1 MSSDG
6 KNSCRYTSGQ
16 TISTVS
22 SFDFVDD
29 FLSPSPGSLQT
40 VSNGDTF
47 DVVDSA
53 SGGAG
58 TDGVDDFR
66 ISWSATGLGDDGNNV
81 TWDAVIDINGT
92 GLRSTIN
99 PAFVGSGGVST
110 NNSGHVATQTIQ
122 IDFLSG
128 VLIEADNI
136 DDLGWSSGNTAGT
149 VYESSVIQYLDIT
162 GNPFSAFPSF
172 DFDNPLNGPSG
183 DGTLV
188 ASDAGSVTQVGTDL
202 TVAGSN
208 GSNNSLSTSFGAD
221 LLGIS
226 SGTVLGG
233 VRITQIIEDTRGINN
248 GDTIFTNTI
257 NDFDLVN
264 FQAISAIP
272 EPSSALAL
280 VG

>member
-1 MSSDG
+1 MNIRFSLLLAAGTMICHGLTASV
-6 KNSCRYTSGQ
+6 SGQ

-110 NNSGHVATQTIQ
+110 NNSGHVANLHKLFNRHTWRGKK
-122 IDFLSG
+122 FHMARHYR
-128 VLIEADNI
+128 E
-136 DDLGWSSGNTAGT
+136 
-149 VYESSVIQYLDIT
+149 Y
-162 GNPFSAFPSF
+162 PSW
-172 DFDNPLNGPSG
+172 
-183 DGTLV
+183 
-188 ASDAGSVTQVGTDL
+188 
-202 TVAGSN
+202 
-208 GSNNSLSTSFGAD
+208 
-221 LLGIS
+221 
-226 SGTVLGG
+226 
-233 VRITQIIEDTRGINN
+233 
-248 GDTIFTNTI
+248 
-257 NDFDLVN
+257 
-264 FQAISAIP
+264 
-272 EPSSALAL
+272 
-280 VG
+280 